1 VARRTCY
8 CDGIT
13 RRDLLQVGAMGVLGW
28 TLGDLLRMQEA
39 SADAAGGASPGDRSA
54 IFLWL
59 SGGPSHIDTWD
70 PKPGAPAE
78 IRGTFQPIKT
88 NVAGIEIADQLPLMA
103 QQMDKV
109 ALVRSVTHNLA
120 AHSPGSLFMQTGNR
134 PTASLRYPTYGAVL
148 TKEKPAPRGVP
159 PFVSLPN
166 TNLDVADAGYLGVA
180 YNTYTVGADP
190 NAKNFNVRSLTMPAG
205 ITLERLENRRKL
217 AADLDTM
224 FRTVDNRP
232 DIIAGMDSFY
242 QQAYDIIRAP
252 KTRAAFDLSQEPD
265 SLRDLYGRTTFGQ
278 SCLLARRLVE
288 AGVRIVQVNSTG
300 WDTHAKNFD
309 SLQNKLLPAFDR
321 GFAAL
326 MQDLHQRG
334 LAANTVVLCT
344 GEFGRTPKINK
355 TAGRDHW
362 SKAMS
367 VLLGGAGVRA
377 GQVLGATNANAEEPV
392 DRPVS
397 PEDIATTFYRL
408 LGVDAQKEYLS
419 PSGRPV
425 AIVREGKVVP
435 ELMV

>member
-1 VARRTCY
+1 
-8 CDGIT
+8 
-13 RRDLLQVGAMGVLGW
+13 MGVLGW
-28 TLGDLLRMQEA
+28 TLGDLLRMQQA
-39 SADAAGGASPGDRSA
+39 SADAGGASAADRSA

-88 NVAGIEIADQLPLMA
+88 NVAGIEVADQLPLMA

-120 AHSPGSLFMQTGNR
+120 AHAPGSLFMQTGNR
-134 PTASLRYPTYGAVL
+134 PTASLRYPTYGSVL
-148 TKEKPAPRGVP
+148 TREKPAPRGVP

-180 YNTYTVGADP
+180 YNTYTIGSDP
-190 NAKNFNVRSLTMPAG
+190 NAKDFNVRSLTMPAG
-205 ITLERLENRRKL
+205 ITLERLEDRRKL

-252 KTRAAFDLSQEPD
+252 KTRAAFDLSQETD
-265 SLRDLYGRTTFGQ
+265 ATRDLYGRTTFGQ

-309 SLQNKLLPAFDR
+309 ALKDKLLPAFDR

-334 LAANTVVLCT
+334 LDGHTVVLCT
-344 GEFGRTPKINK
+344 AVRT
-355 TAGRDHW
+355 
-362 SKAMS
+362 
-367 VLLGGAGVRA
+367 

-392 DRPVS
+392 DRPVT